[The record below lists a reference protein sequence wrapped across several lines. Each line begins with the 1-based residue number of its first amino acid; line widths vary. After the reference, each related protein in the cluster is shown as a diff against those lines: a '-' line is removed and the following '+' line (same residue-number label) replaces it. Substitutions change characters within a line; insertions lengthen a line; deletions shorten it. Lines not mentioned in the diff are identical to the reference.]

1 MSDVFRE
8 RVFDAYTSGG
18 IIDMYGELFRN
29 PGFITSYGLLTLVS
43 LFFLIPSLAVSV
55 RRLHDIGKSGW
66 FLLITLIPVVGSII
80 FIVYAAQEGVRRPNK
95 YGEDPR
101 APQTPN

>member
-29 PGFITSYGLLTLVS
+29 PGFITSYGLLMLMS
-43 LFFLIPSLAVSV
+43 LFFLTPSLAVSV

-80 FIVYAAQEGVRRPNK
+80 FIIYAAQEGVRCPNK
-95 YGEDPR
+95 YGGDPK